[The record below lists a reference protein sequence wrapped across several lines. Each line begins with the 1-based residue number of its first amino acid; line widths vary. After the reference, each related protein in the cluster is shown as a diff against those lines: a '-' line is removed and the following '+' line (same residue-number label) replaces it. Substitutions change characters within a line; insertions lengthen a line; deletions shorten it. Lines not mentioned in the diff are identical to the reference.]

1 MHSHPALTSG
11 SLDDPAF
18 QLHLLRHLIT
28 ARSVEERCI
37 RNVRTGRQGKFFSAW
52 GNEATS
58 VGTSAALG
66 PEDVLVPMHRSL
78 GAHLVRGHS
87 LYEIFLQVFLKRDSQ
102 TGARDTGL
110 HLGAPGTNIIG
121 MISPLGSM
129 NPVAA
134 GIALAERRL
143 GRDTVV
149 MAYIGDGGSSTGVF
163 HEALNLIGV
172 QRLPV
177 VTIIENNQW
186 AYGTPNRL
194 QFAAKTLADRGPA
207 YGMPGVRVDGTDV
220 TEVYEATREA
230 VDRARAGEGPTLI
243 ESVTLRMRGHA
254 EHDAAS
260 YVPKELI
267 ETWEKKDPV
276 ELFIR
281 WVKDRGDLDI
291 DIDAMRSR
299 IAEEVLAASD
309 RAHDAEDPAPE
320 SGRVGVF
327 FGDGGERTRPDTG
340 STVGLAPDANTTR
353 QLAAETAARET
364 VEENRVEVALPEP
377 GAQINYLEAIRE
389 CMRRRMKNDA
399 RTVLIGEDVGLMGG
413 AFKMTDGFLGEFG
426 DGRVLDVPIAE
437 SGLIGAGIGMAIRGF
452 RPLMEMQF
460 ADFVASGFNELINN
474 AGTFRYRIGVGVP
487 IVVRLP
493 AAGGVG
499 AGPFHSLNPEAWFA
513 HAAGLKIVVPATV
526 EDAYGLMNA
535 AIDDPDPVLFLEQKY
550 FYRRLKGVMPAL
562 DHTVPLG
569 KARVAREG
577 RDATIVTWGLCVERA
592 MDAAASLAEEG
603 IDVEVIDLRSIV
615 PWDHEA
621 VETSVRKT
629 SRLLVVHEAR
639 QTAGFGAEVAAWT
652 AEHLF
657 EWLDAPV
664 KRLGSASVPIPSHK
678 ALEAEVT
685 PQTADVISSIRDLTL
700 F

>member
-1 MHSHPALTSG
+1 
-11 SLDDPAF
+11 
-18 QLHLLRHLIT
+18 
-28 ARSVEERCI
+28 
-37 RNVRTGRQGKFFSAW
+37 
-52 GNEATS
+52 
-58 VGTSAALG
+58 
-66 PEDVLVPMHRSL
+66 
-78 GAHLVRGHS
+78 
-87 LYEIFLQVFLKRDSQ
+87 
-102 TGARDTGL
+102 
-110 HLGAPGTNIIG
+110 
-121 MISPLGSM
+121 
-129 NPVAA
+129 
-134 GIALAERRL
+134 
-143 GRDTVV
+143 
-149 MAYIGDGGSSTGVF
+149 
-163 HEALNLIGV
+163 
-172 QRLPV
+172 
-177 VTIIENNQW
+177 
-186 AYGTPNRL
+186 
-194 QFAAKTLADRGPA
+194 
-207 YGMPGVRVDGTDV
+207 
-220 TEVYEATREA
+220 
-230 VDRARAGEGPTLI
+230 
-243 ESVTLRMRGHA
+243 
-254 EHDAAS
+254 
-260 YVPKELI
+260 
-267 ETWEKKDPV
+267 
-276 ELFIR
+276 
-281 WVKDRGDLDI
+281 
-291 DIDAMRSR
+291 
-299 IAEEVLAASD
+299 
-309 RAHDAEDPAPE
+309 
-320 SGRVGVF
+320 
-327 FGDGGERTRPDTG
+327 
-340 STVGLAPDANTTR
+340 
-353 QLAAETAARET
+353 
-364 VEENRVEVALPEP
+364 
-377 GAQINYLEAIRE
+377 
-389 CMRRRMKNDA
+389 
-399 RTVLIGEDVGLMGG
+399 MGG

-562 DHTVPLG
+562 DHTVPIG

-685 PQTADVISSIRDLTL
+685 PQTADVISSIRELTL

>member
-1 MHSHPALTSG
+1 MRKHPPLTPG

-18 QLHLLRHLIT
+18 QYHLLHHLLL
-28 ARSVEERCI
+28 ARSVEQRCI
-37 RNVRTGRQGKFFSAW
+37 RNVRLGLQAKFFSAW

-58 VGTSAALG
+58 VGTAAALG
-66 PEDVLVPMHRSL
+66 PDDILVPMHRSL

-87 LYEIFLQVFLKRDSQ
+87 LHDIFLQAFLKRDSQ

-149 MAYIGDGGSSTGVF
+149 MAYIGDGGSSLGVF

-172 QRLPV
+172 QGLPV
-177 VTIIENNQW
+177 VTVIENNQW

-194 QFAAKTLADRGPA
+194 QYAAETLADRGRG
-207 YGMPGVRVDGTDV
+207 YGMPGVRVDGTDLA
-220 TEVYEATREA
+220 EVYEVAREA
-230 VDRARAGEGPTLI
+230 VERARRGDGPTLI
-243 ESVTLRMRGHA
+243 ESVTMRMRGHA
-254 EHDAAS
+254 EHDPVA
-260 YVPKELI
+260 YVPKAMLE
-267 ETWEKKDPV
+267 EWAKRDPV
-276 ELFIR
+276 DGFIR
-281 WVKDRGDLDI
+281 WIEDHGDLDL
-291 DIDAMRSR
+291 DIEALRESL
-299 IAEEVLAASD
+299 AKEVLAASD
-309 RAHDAEDPAPE
+309 LAQAAPDPDPD
-320 SGRVGVF
+320 SGRSGVF
-327 FGDGGERTRPDTG
+327 FGDGGRRKQPING
-340 STVGLAPDANTTR
+340 STVGLAPDEDTTR
-353 QLAAETAARET
+353 ILAAEVAAREAVQADRT
-364 VEENRVEVALPEP
+364 DVEVPAP
-377 GAQINYLEAIRE
+377 GSTVTYLAAIRE
-389 CMRRRMKNDA
+389 CMRVRMKGDA
-399 RTVLIGEDVGLMGG
+399 RVVVLGEDIGIMGG

-426 DGRVLDVPIAE
+426 EGRVVDFPIAE
-437 SGLIGAGIGMAIRGF
+437 AALIGAGIGMAIRGF
-452 RPLMEMQF
+452 RPVLEIQF

-487 IVVRLP
+487 LVVRLP
-493 AAGGVG
+493 SAGGVG

-513 HAAGLKIVVPATV
+513 HAAGLKIVIPATV

-550 FYRRLKGVMPAL
+550 LYRRLKGPLPAR

-569 KARVAREG
+569 RARIAREG
-577 RDATIVTWGLCVERA
+577 KDATIVTWGLCVERA
-592 MDAAASLAEEG
+592 LSAAAGLADEG
-603 IDVEVIDLRSIV
+603 IDVEIVDLRSIV
-615 PWDHEA
+615 PWDKGA
-621 VETSVRKT
+621 VEASVRKT
-629 SRLLVVHEAR
+629 SRLLVLHEAR
-639 QTAGFGAEVAAWT
+639 LTVGFGAEVAAWT

-664 KRLGSASVPIPSHK
+664 KRLGADSVPIPSHK
-678 ALEAEVT
+678 ALEARVT
-685 PQTADVISSIRDLTL
+685 PQVAGIAASVRDLTA